1 MLSGRTG
8 VSERWEC
15 LLGGLAQL
23 DIEKTGGDRV
33 LALYSSTWLKPCSDI
48 LEGVSFH
55 R

>member
-8 VSERWEC
+8 VSQRSEC

-23 DIEKTGGDRV
+23 DIEKTGEDRV
-33 LALYSSTWLKPCSDI
+33 LALYSSTWLKPCSGI
-48 LEGVSFH
+48 LEGASFH